1 MARHFLTDAACR
13 TATVPD
19 GAKLAKLNDGEGL
32 FLLVAPVKR
41 HSGRPRKDAPKFTRR
56 WRFAYR
62 FGGRQNTL
70 ALGDYPTVTL
80 AVAREKAEDAR
91 KLLAAG
97 DDPSARRKAAK
108 HAAANTFDAVADE
121 WLEAQRKRRDL
132 SETTLGKLTW
142 LLSLVRPRLGHLPV
156 AEITPMQCLDALK
169 HLEKRPGRHGRSRH
183 ETVGRVR
190 ETMRR
195 VFKLAVNTSRANF
208 DPTATLVGGDVLT
221 RPATQHFAAI
231 TEPKAFGA
239 LLRALG
245 GYDGGPETRLALQL
259 LALTALRPGEQRQLR
274 WSWVSEHGDTPAIL
288 LPAEIMKMRRPHV
301 VPLSKQAVAILTEL
315 RELTGG
321 SEFVFPSSR
330 SHVRPMSEGTLGA
343 ALRRLGYENTEHVPH
358 GFRSSFSTMANEG
371 KLFDP
376 DIIEAALAHD
386 TPGVRG
392 IYNRATY
399 EAERRKLAQ
408 WWADRCDELK
418 EERPARS
425 WLCAHDLGQARRRS

>member
-1 MARHFLTDAACR
+1 MGRHFLTDAACR
-13 TATVPD
+13 TASVPE
-19 GAKLAKLNDGEGL
+19 GAKLVKLNDGEGL
-32 FLLVAPVKR
+32 FLLVAPVKL
-41 HSGRPRKDAPKFTRR
+41 HGGRPRRDAPKFTKR

-62 FGGRQNTL
+62 FAGRQNTL
-70 ALGDYPTVTL
+70 ALGDYPTLTL

-91 KLLAAG
+91 KLLATG
-97 DDPSARRKAAK
+97 RDPSAHRKAAK
-108 HAAANTFDAVADE
+108 HASANTFDAVADE
-121 WLEAQRKRRDL
+121 WLEAQHKRPGL
-132 SETTLGKLTW
+132 SEITLGKLTW
-142 LLSLVRPRLGHLPV
+142 LLSLIRPRLGHLPI
-156 AEITPMQCLDALK
+156 AEITPMQCLEVLK

-221 RPATQHFAAI
+221 RPTTQHRAAI

-239 LLRALG
+239 LLRAVG
-245 GYDGGPETRLALQL
+245 GYDGAPETRFGLQL
-259 LALTALRPGEQRQLR
+259 LALTALRPGELRQLR
-274 WSWVSEHGDTPAIL
+274 WTWVSEHGDAPAIS
-288 LPAEIMKMRRPHV
+288 LPAGLMKMRRPHV

-330 SHVRPMSEGTLGA
+330 SHVRSMSEGTLGA
-343 ALRRLGYENTEHVPH
+343 ALRRLGYDNTEHVPH
-358 GFRSSFSTMANEG
+358 GFRSSFSTMANEA

-399 EAERRKLAQ
+399 DAERRRLAQ
-408 WWADRCDELK
+408 WWADRCDEMK
-418 EERPARS
+418 EDRPAKIVALR
-425 WLCAHDLGQARRRS
+425 A